1 MSTVQQIVDRLIA
14 DPAYRI
20 KVAVWNNP
28 DQVRLNYAQYYQ
40 DRVIPSKTE
49 VRDHLLML
57 LASGSDSWQ
66 TIANVEWIPGQLT
79 VFDQA
84 MDQLNAELETE
95 PELREQ
101 LQGEEGSAKWVQFVV
116 MGVIAIAGLV
126 GKIAD
131 NKRQKQ
137 AEEFERERL
146 EQLAR
151 LQAEADARKA
161 AETREQYKRFILPAA
176 VVLCII
182 LLLIFLKRTKAS
194 Q

>member
-1 MSTVQQIVDRLIA
+1 MNTVQQIVDRLIA

-28 DQVRLNYAQYYQ
+28 DQVRMNYAQYYQ
-40 DRVIPSKTE
+40 DRVIPSQTE

-66 TIANVEWIPGQLT
+66 TIANVEWIPGQST

-84 MDQLNAELETE
+84 MDQLNEELETE

-101 LQGEEGSAKWVQFVV
+101 LQGEEGSSKWIQFVV

-126 GKIAD
+126 GKISD

-161 AETREQYKRFILPAA
+161 AETREQYKRFMLPAA

-194 Q
+194 

>member
-40 DRVIPSKTE
+40 DRVIPSQTE
-49 VRDHLLML
+49 VRDHLLVL

-66 TIANVEWIPGQLT
+66 TIANVEWIPGQST

-101 LQGEEGSAKWVQFVV
+101 LQGEEGSAKWVQFIV

-126 GKIAD
+126 GKISD

-194 Q
+194 